1 MDQPGTD
8 KALILKELKK
18 KLDASCVDME
28 DPEDIATGD
37 ERALEEYLEA
47 GEVSIDTI
55 SQMIADRQIFPCYFG
70 AALKLQGVQE
80 LLDGIGKYVGDNVS
94 ANYDQADNRLQN
106 SGDAQ
111 QFGARVYKISRDPQ
125 GNRLT
130 HMKITSGE
138 LKVKSLLKGGQVV
151 GREDRPD
158 PNLFRRKIR
167 DSTTGESRHDVCCD
181 RIKAYISRGG
191 TWN

>member
-1 MDQPGTD
+1 M
-8 KALILKELKK
+8 
-18 KLDASCVDME
+18 
-28 DPEDIATGD
+28 
-37 ERALEEYLEA
+37 
-47 GEVSIDTI
+47 
-55 SQMIADRQIFPCYFG
+55 
-70 AALKLQGVQE
+70 
-80 LLDGIGKYVGDNVS
+80 GDNVS

-138 LKVKSLLKGGQVV
+138 LKVKSLLKGGQVSEPWEEKADQIRIYS
-151 GREDRPD
+151 GE
-158 PNLFRRKIR
+158 KIR
-167 DSTTGESRHDVCCD
+167 DSTTGESRHDLCCD

>member
-1 MDQPGTD
+1 MHW
-8 KALILKELKK
+8 K
-18 KLDASCVDME
+18 
-28 DPEDIATGD
+28 
-37 ERALEEYLEA
+37 
-47 GEVSIDTI
+47 SIWKREKFYRYHKPDDCR
-55 SQMIADRQIFPCYFG
+55 SSDFPLLFG

-138 LKVKSLLKGGQVV
+138 LKVKSL
-151 GREDRPD
+151 
-158 PNLFRRKIR
+158 
-167 DSTTGESRHDVCCD
+167 
-181 RIKAYISRGG
+181 
-191 TWN
+191 

>member
-8 KALILKELKK
+8 KTLILKELKK

-37 ERALEEYLEA
+37 ERALEEVSGSGRSFYRYHKPDDCRSSDFPLLFWCCAEITRCTGILE
-47 GEVSIDTI
+47 GLE
-55 SQMIADRQIFPCYFG
+55 
-70 AALKLQGVQE
+70 
-80 LLDGIGKYVGDNVS
+80 KYVGDNVS

-138 LKVKSLLKGGQVV
+138 LKVKS
-151 GREDRPD
+151 
-158 PNLFRRKIR
+158 
-167 DSTTGESRHDVCCD
+167 C
-181 RIKAYISRGG
+181 
-191 TWN
+191 